1 MTGVFLDNGDK
12 ISAKAVIAAT
22 GGVSYSSTGSDGSF
36 FQSLMT
42 LGHTV
47 TTLHPALVP
56 LVLKEETASQ
66 MIGLSLKNVCV
77 TLKCEKKKYKEGP
90 GEMLFTHFGVSGP
103 LILTLSS
110 IYSRNYGGRSDML
123 TDSFCIKKEYAKK
136 FDKQNDFGHNLKNY
150 VEGKEADLYIDLKPA
165 MTEEEIDERL
175 IREISENRKK
185 NYSNLISSFVPGQMK
200 DVFPVIA
207 GIDPAKKA
215 DQISREERRVT
226 AETLKKMHFTVIGTR
241 DFNEAIVTSGGI
253 NVKEVDPSTMQSK
266 LADGLYLCG
275 EMLDTDAQTGGYNLQ
290 TAWSTG
296 HLAGLCAA
304 GADM

>member
-1 MTGVFLDNGDK
+1 
-12 ISAKAVIAAT
+12 
-22 GGVSYSSTGSDGSF
+22 
-36 FQSLMT
+36 
-42 LGHTV
+42 
-47 TTLHPALVP
+47 
-56 LVLKEETASQ
+56 
-66 MIGLSLKNVCV
+66 
-77 TLKCEKKKYKEGP
+77 
-90 GEMLFTHFGVSGP
+90 
-103 LILTLSS
+103 
-110 IYSRNYGGRSDML
+110 ML
-123 TDSFCIKKEYAKK
+123 TESFSIKKEYAKK
-136 FDKQNDFGHNLKNY
+136 FDKENDFGHNLKNY
-150 VEGKEADLYIDLKPA
+150 VEGKEADLYIDLKPG

-200 DVFPVIA
+200 DVFPIIA
-207 GIDPAKKA
+207 GIDPSKKA
-215 DQISREERRVT
+215 DQISREERRIT

-266 LADGLYLCG
+266 LADGLYICG